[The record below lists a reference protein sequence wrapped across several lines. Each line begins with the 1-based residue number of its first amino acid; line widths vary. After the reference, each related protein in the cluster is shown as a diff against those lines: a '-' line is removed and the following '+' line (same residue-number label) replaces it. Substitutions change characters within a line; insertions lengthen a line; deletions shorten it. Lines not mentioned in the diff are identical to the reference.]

1 MEQQIIDFKHSDMN
15 AETADLENRDIQIPD
30 SNELGRN
37 AVSETLNAVTRLT
50 TGIATATDPSREI
63 DDSIAHAAGEGY
75 RFRNRL
81 ISESQEFSD
90 MQRLRASYDNDLFLR
105 DQESFEIEKRNTVR
119 ESKGKT
125 LGRVALEV
133 GGAVFLFG
141 GGIYLGSQG
150 ASGLIKTI
158 RGDDDDDDD

>member
-63 DDSIAHAAGEGY
+63 DDAIAHAAGEGY
-75 RFRNRL
+75 RYRNRL
-81 ISESQEFSD
+81 ISESPEFSD

-141 GGIYLGSQG
+141 SGIYLGKYRTVYK
-150 ASGLIKTI
+150 AREIW
-158 RGDDDDDDD
+158 